1 MEDEQAL
8 DPSLPKGHK
17 LSKVRPLVLLL
28 YKATIVLFYCK
39 ATIVMTCENLPQ
51 APNYFQYS

>member
-17 LSKVRPLVLLL
+17 LSKVRTVVNKAKFSKVKALVFTVTPLS
-28 YKATIVLFYCK
+28 C
-39 ATIVMTCENLPQ
+39 
-51 APNYFQYS
+51 